1 MRYAIGSLVFLIC
14 AAGAAA
20 AEPTTI
26 EQKAKTNY
34 AVIVTGKNK
43 QSSDLSIKQSGH
55 INGLTSSQS
64 ADQNSMAASQSG
76 WRNAVVIYQDGWTD
90 ISSVAQSG
98 PIKGTGGGNL
108 PTSYS
113 LQNTED
119 GYLSYFTSGGF
130 SMVTLTDPGN
140 TITSR
145 FGRYR

>member
-1 MRYAIGSLVFLIC
+1 MRNAISGLALLVC
-14 AAGAAA
+14 TAGAAA
-20 AEPTTI
+20 ADPATI
-26 EQKAKTNY
+26 EQNAKTNF

-43 QSSDLSIKQSGH
+43 PSSDLTVKQSGST
-55 INGLTSSQS
+55 NGLTSVQS
-64 ADQNSMAASQSG
+64 ATANSIAASQSG
-76 WRNAVVIYQDGWTD
+76 WRNAIVIYQEGWTD

-98 PIKGTGGGNL
+98 PIGSGGRGNL
-108 PTSYS
+108 PASYS
-113 LQNTED
+113 FQNTED